1 MTSISPGRAP
11 GAGAYR
17 AVGVLLA
24 VVSILAFS
32 IRPVF
37 IKLAY
42 SYVTDPI
49 TLLALRMIFSLPFLL
64 AAAWWTQR
72 GSRVRLTRKD
82 LGVVFLLGCLG
93 YYLASFLDFL
103 GLQYVGAGI
112 GRLILFIYPT
122 LVVILSAV
130 FLKKPVKRRDVI
142 ALAVTYAGVALV
154 ASRYLGGENANFFLG
169 AMLVFGSA
177 TAYAVYL
184 VIGSHVVHSIGSMRF
199 AAYAT
204 SVAGVMAILQFFALR
219 PMSALDLPWQV
230 YGLAVLI
237 AVVSTVIP
245 IFMTAEALKRIG
257 ANDVAM
263 IGALGPVSAI
273 FLGYVGLD
281 ETLTLVQVAGA
292 VLVLA
297 GVLLVSLQPSSG
309 K

>member
-1 MTSISPGRAP
+1 M
-11 GAGAYR
+11 
-17 AVGVLLA
+17 
-24 VVSILAFS
+24 
-32 IRPVF
+32 
-37 IKLAY
+37 
-42 SYVTDPI
+42 
-49 TLLALRMIFSLPFLL
+49 
-64 AAAWWTQR
+64 
-72 GSRVRLTRKD
+72 
-82 LGVVFLLGCLG
+82 
-93 YYLASFLDFL
+93 
-103 GLQYVGAGI
+103 GAGI
-112 GRLILFIYPT
+112 GGDPVHLPRSSSPLRW
-122 LVVILSAV
+122 
-130 FLKKPVKRRDVI
+130 FLPPVKRRSDR
-142 ALAVTYAGVALV
+142 AAVTYAGVALV

-263 IGALGPVSAI
+263 IGALGPVP
-273 FLGYVGLD
+273 
-281 ETLTLVQVAGA
+281 
-292 VLVLA
+292 
-297 GVLLVSLQPSSG
+297 PSSWAMWAWTRR
-309 K
+309 